1 MPKIYSQ
8 IAEILIYKMRDF
20 GDDRT
25 IFSNFFSHSKI
36 IFIHRSTKMKLFG
49 ESWKSIIIEQKF
61 KKFDFFKMS
70 QLLTPTMIIEN
81 TQLGKVVSPPKGLER
96 CFNSENEEIDFVHK
110 RSDSLP
116 FLK

>member
-8 IAEILIYKMRDF
+8 IAEMLIYKTRGS
-20 GDDRT
+20 GDGRT

-36 IFIHRSTKMKLFG
+36 IFIHRSTKMSLFG

-81 TQLGKVVSPPKGLER
+81 TRLGKIVSLPKELER
-96 CFNSENEEIDFVHK
+96 CFNAQDEKN
-110 RSDSLP
+110 
-116 FLK
+116 

>member
-1 MPKIYSQ
+1 MS
-8 IAEILIYKMRDF
+8 
-20 GDDRT
+20 
-25 IFSNFFSHSKI
+25 
-36 IFIHRSTKMKLFG
+36 LFG

-81 TQLGKVVSPPKGLER
+81 TQLGKVVSPPKGLEH

-110 RSDSLP
+110 RSDSSPL
-116 FLK
+116 LK

>member
-8 IAEILIYKMRDF
+8 IAEMLIYKIRDF
-20 GDDRT
+20 GDDRS

-36 IFIHRSTKMKLFG
+36 IFIHRSTKMSLFG

-61 KKFDFFKMS
+61 KKFDFFKIS

-81 TQLGKVVSPPKGLER
+81 TRLGKVVSLPKGLER
-96 CFNSENEEIDFVHK
+96 CFNCEDENIAFFN
-110 RSDSLP
+110 LIY
-116 FLK
+116 